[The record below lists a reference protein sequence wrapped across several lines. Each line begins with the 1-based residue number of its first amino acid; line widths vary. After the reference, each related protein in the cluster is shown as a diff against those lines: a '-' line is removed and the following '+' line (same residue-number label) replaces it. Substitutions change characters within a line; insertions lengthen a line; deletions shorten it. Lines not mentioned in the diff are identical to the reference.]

1 MSRPLCRSLLRP
13 LSRLT
18 PVALLLAVALTGLFA
33 LPGLP
38 TPAAAFD
45 EQAVMECA
53 FIRALSMATCKP
65 PEEFQ
70 FMGVRDGIYVY
81 NVHFG
86 SHFTEFYIQV
96 NDNLAIITSKVWHG
110 RMASAEII
118 RDFANGCIDL
128 DMKPAPCSPLKTAR
142 CCGK

>member
-1 MSRPLCRSLLRP
+1 MSRALFRSFLRP

-18 PVALLLAVALTGLFA
+18 PVALILAVLLTGLA
-33 LPGLP
+33 AVPGLP
-38 TPAAAFD
+38 SPAAAFD
-45 EQAVMECA
+45 EQVVLECA
-53 FIRALSMATCKP
+53 FVRALSMATCKP

-86 SHFTEFYIQV
+86 SKFTEFYIQV
-96 NDNLAIITSKVWHG
+96 NENLAIITSKAWHG

-128 DMKPAPCSPLKTAR
+128 DMKPAPCSPLKNAR

>member
-1 MSRPLCRSLLRP
+1 MFRPLFRPFLRP

-18 PVALLLAVALTGLFA
+18 PVALVLAVMLTGLPA
-33 LPGLP
+33 
-38 TPAAAFD
+38 PAAAFD
-45 EQAVMECA
+45 EQVVMECA
-53 FIRALSMATCKP
+53 FVRALSMATCKP

-70 FMGVRDGIYVY
+70 FMGVRDGVYVY

-86 SHFTEFYIQV
+86 SRFTEFYIQV
-96 NDNLAIITSKVWHG
+96 NENLAIITSKAWHG

-118 RDFANGCIDL
+118 RDYTNGCIDL
-128 DMKPAPCSPLKTAR
+128 DMKPAPCSPLKNAR

>member
-1 MSRPLCRSLLRP
+1 MSRALFRP

-18 PVALLLAVALTGLFA
+18 HVALVLAGLAVGLIAF
-33 LPGLP
+33 PGLP
-38 TPAAAFD
+38 SPAAAFD
-45 EQAVMECA
+45 EQVVLECA

-86 SHFTEFYIQV
+86 SKFTEFYIQV
-96 NDNLAIITSKVWHG
+96 NENLAIITSKAWHG

-128 DMKPAPCSPLKTAR
+128 DMKPAPCSPLKNAR

>member
-1 MSRPLCRSLLRP
+1 LRP

-18 PVALLLAVALTGLFA
+18 RAALLLAVVLTGLA
-33 LPGLP
+33 AMPGLP
-38 TPAAAFD
+38 SPAAAFD
-45 EQAVMECA
+45 EQTVMECA

-96 NDNLAIITSKVWHG
+96 NDHLAIISSKVWHG

-118 RDFANGCIDL
+118 RDYTNGCIDL
-128 DMKPAPCSPLKTAR
+128 DMKPAPCSPLKNAR

>member
-1 MSRPLCRSLLRP
+1 MTLA
-13 LSRLT
+13 
-18 PVALLLAVALTGLFA
+18 VLLAGLA
-33 LPGLP
+33 AVPGLP
-38 TPAAAFD
+38 SPAAAFD

-70 FMGVRDGIYVY
+70 FMGVRDGTYVY

-96 NDNLAIITSKVWHG
+96 NENLAIITSKSWHG

-118 RDFANGCIDL
+118 RDYTNGCIDL
-128 DMKPAPCSPLKTAR
+128 DMKPAPCSPLKNAR